1 MTPEEARA
9 HRQKQDADLAALEAE
24 VARLAREHPT
34 PVLLA
39 IVRGLVEMVCGA
51 EGAVFRQHN
60 KIRFY
65 SGVLQLLRG
74 KGIS

>member
-1 MTPEEARA
+1 MTPEEAKARIA
-9 HRQKQDADLAALEAE
+9 EQDAELRGLEDEISRLAA
-24 VARLAREHPT
+24 EHSG

-39 IVRGLVEMVCGA
+39 IVRGLVEMVCAAQG
-51 EGAVFRQHN
+51 EVFRAHN

-65 SGVLQLLRG
+65 KGVLAMLRQ